1 MEFLYVLKMYH
12 VKLFIVEKKWGL
24 ERLPNNARFIPNL
37 SHYCKKIAFSILLKP
52 KLRMQDC
59 AYVRI
64 LWPIYTGFYPRMWA
78 EGYFGLL
85 FSKIDFCAFNIFH
98 FNTPQVNLVSNWALN

>member
-1 MEFLYVLKMYH
+1 MGFGTAPRQCEIHSK
-12 VKLFIVEKKWGL
+12 
-24 ERLPNNARFIPNL
+24 PQP
-37 SHYCKKIAFSILLKP
+37 LLQKNCIFHTFEP